1 MRSFFI
7 VLVVAILLF
16 FSYFLVN
23 LTGFAI
29 NNDTIEVSIGEK
41 LNGKLTAL
49 SYPSG
54 LWLGQVVD
62 IGAEFQNTGS
72 VNLTT
77 NIEIRVYRY
86 HDNKLNLTASY
97 YDFSKKIVPGMQ
109 TIYSVV
115 YFPIIDGSYYIQA
128 RAPFDGKI
136 AEIWGAFYVY
146 PLNWTPPIYDCPTQ
160 CVYNGYT
167 YGACRQECQ
176 MEEIENAGI
185 CSNPLYPKCCCGG
198 YNVTT
203 IATTTIEG
211 NITTTSTSIPF
222 TVPTTTPTSVATT
235 SSTTT
240 TTIGLTTS
248 TIGIPKIEIEYPE
261 EIEIYPGESKFVNI
275 IVNNTGEVSL
285 TRLRLYLSTTRLI
298 NTTINPKVVFD
309 LPVGESVIFLVTL
322 DAPFDIIPGD
332 YAFDFELISKEIK
345 AEKSSLIK
353 VLPEAISLKDLVYR
367 TILNY
372 KILITQIDNEIITMH
387 MKRYDVRLAN
397 QSIGYA
403 KANLTYAEDL
413 YNLEGYE
420 DAWNTLKDVKKN
432 IEDAVFHLGHA
443 TLQIR
448 AEPTIFLIII
458 LILPILVTIIFVT
471 YYMLKKKETERPR
484 LLRNIKQ

>member
-1 MRSFFI
+1 MRRFFI
-7 VLVVAILLF
+7 VLIIAILLF

-54 LWLGQVVD
+54 LWLGQIVD
-62 IGAEFQNTGS
+62 IAAEFQNTGS

-86 HDNKLNLTASY
+86 HDNKLNLSATY
-97 YDFSKKIVPGMQ
+97 YDFSKKIVPGSQ
-109 TIYSVV
+109 RIYRVI
-115 YFPIIDGSYYIQA
+115 YFPYADGPYYIQA
-128 RAPFDGKI
+128 RAPYDGKI
-136 AEIWGAFYVY
+136 SELWGAFYVY

-176 MEEIENAGI
+176 LEETENAGI

-198 YNVTT
+198 YNLTT
-203 IATTTIEG
+203 ISTSTIEG
-211 NITTTSTSIPF
+211 NVTTSSTPF
-222 TVPTTTPTSVATT
+222 TVPTTATTSVATT
-235 SSTTT
+235 SVLTTT
-240 TTIGLTTS
+240 STIGLTTS

-275 IVNNTGEVSL
+275 IVNNTGEVSF

-322 DAPFDIIPGD
+322 DAPSTIPPGE
-332 YAFDFELISKEIK
+332 YPFDFELISKEIK

-353 VLPEAISLKDLVYR
+353 VLSEEISLKDLVYR

-372 KILITQIDNEIITMH
+372 KLLITQIDNEIISMH

-397 QSIGYA
+397 QSITYA
-403 KANLTYAEDL
+403 KANLTYAEEL
-413 YNLEGYE
+413 YDLEGYE